1 MVVAHD
7 KQTINSLEHL
17 APIWISVYQVSLVMS
32 LLVRQKTFLTLAQ
45 RQQRQ
50 VLATSLEMDDRMSA
64 GMGVKLMNEKVWIN

>member
-1 MVVAHD
+1 
-7 KQTINSLEHL
+7 
-17 APIWISVYQVSLVMS
+17 MS

-64 GMGVKLMNEKVWIN
+64 GMGVKLMNEKV